1 MYHHDKYDDRI
12 EQAHKEHINKY
23 KMAHCIGVAE
33 FMRENAEKYGIEP
46 DVAYTVGLLHD
57 IGYLE
62 GRRGHEATGADI
74 IAATFGEN
82 ADKSVINA
90 IAYHGTN
97 PYKLRQEDITPLHV
111 LLIDAD
117 MSVNARGFRVGHD
130 GRLQDVARRYGTD
143 GIEYETA
150 SATVRY
156 VEEYQSKQLSQ
167 GQHKHKTDEREM

>member
-1 MYHHDKYDDRI
+1 MSHFSHSDDRI

-33 FMRENAEKYGIEP
+33 FMRENAEKYGIDP

-62 GRRGHEATGADI
+62 GRRDHEATGADI
-74 IAATFGEN
+74 LTATFGEN
-82 ADKSVINA
+82 VDRSVINA

-97 PYKLRQEDITPLHV
+97 PYKLNQEDITPIHV

-117 MSVNARGFRVGHD
+117 MSVNARGFRVGHED
-130 GRLQDVARRYGTD
+130 RLKDIARRYGTD
-143 GIEYETA
+143 GIEFETA

-156 VEEYQSKQLSQ
+156 VEEYQDKQLNRS
-167 GQHKHKTDEREM
+167 QHKHKTDEREM

>member
-1 MYHHDKYDDRI
+1 MYHRDRADDRI
-12 EQAHKEHINKY
+12 EQAHKEHINRY

-33 FMRENAEKYGIEP
+33 FMRENAGKYSIDP

-62 GRRGHEATGADI
+62 GRRDHEATGADI
-74 IAATFGEN
+74 LTATFGEN
-82 ADKSVINA
+82 ADRSVINA

-97 PYKLRQEDITPLHV
+97 PYKLNQEDITPLHV
-111 LLIDAD
+111 LLLDAD

-130 GRLQDVARRYGTD
+130 GRLQDVAHRYGTD

-150 SATVRY
+150 SATIRY
-156 VEEYQSKQLSQ
+156 VEEYQSKQL
-167 GQHKHKTDEREM
+167 GQRKYKSNEREM